1 MGHMQVCNP
10 LQRDNHSNTQFF
22 TGRMP
27 ILLPKQQRQGTEGNK
42 NNQQQQQ
49 QRQRPF
55 NGL

>member
-10 LQRDNHSNTQFF
+10 LQRDNHSTTQFF

-42 NNQQQQQ
+42 NNQQQ
-49 QRQRPF
+49 RTKVF
-55 NGL
+55 